1 MQDADRSSI
10 VDAMFRRKSRRF
22 AALAPRRVEFAVVIA
37 RSAEP
42 RRERLL
48 VIVGTNARC
57 SSSGQSI
64 ARNFEQ
70 RIR

>member
-10 VDAMFRRKSRRF
+10 VDAMFRRKSRKF
-22 AALAPRRVEFAVVIA
+22 AALAPSRVEFAVVTE
-37 RSAEP
+37 RGGEQ

-48 VIVGTNARC
+48 VFVGTNARD

-64 ARNFEQ
+64 ARSFEQ